1 MLLTGRSW
9 PISAGREGPGIGQKR
24 SVTAGGGEPQ
34 MTPRS
39 TKIVSPTTLFL
50 FFKKT
55 MSLRIQL
62 RRLQRLMTCGL
73 VSAVDDADFLHKEDI
88 SLTFVLGLIH
98 RNIGLCDQI

>member
-24 SVTAGGGEPQ
+24 SVTAGGVDPE
-34 MTPRS
+34 MTLGS
-39 TKIVSPTTLFL
+39 INIVSPITFL
-50 FFKKT
+50 VSVKET